1 MPLSK
6 CSGCGLEIAGGRE
19 GCQALFDE
27 LLARQF
33 ADQEYSRLHR
43 LMVDAYC
50 LQHAEE
56 YCASAKSLMA
66 HLGGACCAFEHGNE
80 PGVHQSLL
88 RSLNGAPAIERP
100 PTPVFRGGI
109 TIADLSSVFDPDSYL
124 HTIEK
129 WARSV
134 WESYAAL
141 HPFAR
146 QWIEKAISTQPP
158 GSVKNTSETSR

>member
-1 MPLSK
+1 MAVSK

-33 ADQEYSRLHR
+33 ADPRYARLHR

-66 HLGGACCAFEHGNE
+66 HLGGACCTFGHGNE

-100 PTPVFRGGI
+100 PIPASCGGI
-109 TIADLSSVFDPDSYL
+109 TIADLAAVSDPDLYL
-124 HTIEK
+124 CMVEK
-129 WARSV
+129 WARCV

-146 QWIEKAISTQPP
+146 QWIEKAISPQP
-158 GSVKNTSETSR
+158 GRR